1 MVTVCLNELVVVKDL
16 SILENILVLFVNVV
30 RLSVYGLGWG
40 GAESLIFSLKTS

>member
-40 GAESLIFSLKTS
+40 GGRGGLKV